1 MKSSQIYGLMGSI
14 LSGII
19 IILLL
24 MFVFMPFE
32 KTEEEEGIM
41 VSFGDGIEGLGET
54 ASETTTAPP
63 TTPPPTPPTPPTK
76 DELMTQEDEETLALE
91 AQKKKEREEKRRQEM
106 LIAEQKRQE
115 ELEKKR
121 IEAEQAAK
129 TAKAGKAGSVFGQS
143 VGVDQSTGAGTSGN
157 PAGKGSSNG
166 NDWNLSGRDLR
177 GGIPRPDYNANEEG
191 IIVVSIRVDEKGN
204 VISATTNGMYT
215 NEKGTNIT
223 TNITDRTLLE
233 MTLAAAK
240 KVKFSQGK
248 NNVYGTITYKFKL
261 N

>member
-41 VSFGDGIEGLGET
+41 VSFGDEIEGLGET

-63 TTPPPTPPTPPTK
+63 TTPPPTPPTK

-129 TAKAGKAGSVFGQS
+129 TVKAGKAGSVFGQS
-143 VGVDQSTGAGTSGN
+143 VGVGQSTGAGTSGN

-191 IIVVSIRVDEKGN
+191 KIVVSIRVDESGN
-204 VISATTNGMYT
+204 VISATTGQ
-215 NEKGTNIT
+215 GTT
-223 TNITDRTLLE
+223 ITDRTLVE
-233 MTLAAAK
+233 KTLAAAR
-240 KVKFSQGK
+240 KVKFSSGK

>member
-1 MKSSQIYGLMGSI
+1 MPQNQCKNKFGSFLMKSSQIYGLLGSF

-19 IILLL
+19 IVLLL

-32 KTEEEEGIM
+32 KEEEEEGIM

-54 ASETTTAPP
+54 VAETATPI
-63 TTPPPTPPTPPTK
+63 TPPPTPPTK
-76 DELMTQEDEETLALE
+76 EELMTQEDEETVALE
-91 AQKKKEREEKRRQEM
+91 AQKKKEREEKRQQEM

-115 ELEKKR
+115 DLERQR

-129 TAKAGKAGSVFGQS
+129 TAKAGKAGAVFGQS
-143 VGVDQSTGAGTSGN
+143 VGVGQSSGSGTAGN

-166 NDWNLSGRDLR
+166 NDWSLSGRDLR
-177 GGIPRPDYNANEEG
+177 GGIPRPEYNANEEG
-191 IIVVSIRVDEKGN
+191 KIVVSIRVDENGN
-204 VISATTNGMYT
+204 VISTTTGQ
-215 NEKGTNIT
+215 GTT
-223 TNITDRTLLE
+223 ITDRTLVE

-240 KVKFSQGK
+240 KVKFSPGK

>member
-1 MKSSQIYGLMGSI
+1 MKSSQIYGLIGSI

-32 KTEEEEGIM
+32 KQDEEEGIM
-41 VSFGDGIEGLGET
+41 VSFGDGVEGLGES
-54 ASETTTAPP
+54 AAEETTALP
-63 TTPPPTPPTPPTK
+63 TTPPPAPPTK
-76 DELMTQEDEETLALE
+76 DELMTQDDEDTVALE
-91 AQKKKEREEKRRQEM
+91 AQKRKEKEEKKRQE
-106 LIAEQKRQE
+106 LIAEQKPLE
-115 ELEKKR
+115 ELEKQR
-121 IEAEQAAK
+121 IEAERIAEQKRIEDEQAEK

-143 VGVDQSTGAGTSGN
+143 VGVGQSSGTGTSGN

-177 GGIPRPDYNANEEG
+177 GGIPKPAYNANEEG
-191 IIVVSIRVDEKGN
+191 KIVVSIRVDENGN
-204 VISATTNGMYT
+204 VISATTGQ
-215 NEKGTNIT
+215 GTT
-223 TNITDRTLLE
+223 ITDRTLVEKTLE
-233 MTLAAAK
+233 AAK
-240 KVKFSQGK
+240 KVKFSAGK